1 MARNMGRI
9 DQFLRI
15 LIGLVLLA
23 YVVKDSAI
31 TAGWLV
37 PGVVGVVLIITAF
50 FSYCPLYTVLGVTTR
65 TKLDRT
71 T

>member
-1 MARNMGRI
+1 MARNVGRI

-37 PGVVGVVLIITAF
+37 PGVVGAVLIITAF

>member
-1 MARNMGRI
+1 MTHNMGRI
-9 DQFLRI
+9 DQFIRI

-23 YVVKDSAI
+23 YTVKEGAMS
-31 TAGWLV
+31 AGWVV
-37 PGVVGVVLIITAF
+37 PGVVGVILIITAF